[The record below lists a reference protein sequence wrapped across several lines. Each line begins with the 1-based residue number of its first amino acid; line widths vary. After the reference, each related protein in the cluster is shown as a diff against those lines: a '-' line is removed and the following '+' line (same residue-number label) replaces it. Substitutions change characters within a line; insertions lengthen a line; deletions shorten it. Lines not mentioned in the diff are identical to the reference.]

1 MNNFATEIIKL
12 SESVSYK
19 PVYINA
25 DKRQP
30 DIDKTTIKYLQV
42 GGPLAANK
50 IGNALGAITKVE
62 FVDLTNLDSATTHIK
77 IWGVHNTD
85 DTAVVYPVSYL
96 TSNPILNLILSKF
109 EFASDI
115 GGTIVAE
122 VESAYVIYGH
132 RTNTTP
138 FI

>member
-1 MNNFATEIIKL
+1 MNNFATEIIEL
-12 SESVSYK
+12 TAATLYK

-42 GGPLAANK
+42 GGPLATDK

-62 FVDLTNLDSATTHIK
+62 FVDVSAITATHIK

-85 DTAVVYPVSYL
+85 ATAVVYPVSYL
-96 TSNPILNLILSKF
+96 TSNPILNLILNKF

-115 GGTIVAE
+115 AGTSAAAGGL
-122 VESAYVIYGH
+122 YVIHGH

>member
-42 GGPLAANK
+42 GGPLATDK

-62 FVDLTNLDSATTHIK
+62 FVDLTNLASATHIK

-85 DTAVVYPVSYL
+85 ATAVVYPVSYL
-96 TSNPILNLILSKF
+96 IANPILNIILSKF